1 MHNTHYIVEFVKLLC
16 DKISIFSSKVLI
28 FLSFSYVMLFLKKED
43 FMQIKSRIHDKVLYV
58 LLCGELDEHSAYYT
72 RITLDDI
79 FDKPD
84 FEKIVVDLSELSFM
98 DSTGIGVLIGRYKR
112 MKEREIPI
120 FIANPSSHAEKIFK
134 MTGLYEL
141 IPKIV

>member
-1 MHNTHYIVEFVKLLC
+1 
-16 DKISIFSSKVLI
+16 
-28 FLSFSYVMLFLKKED
+28 
-43 FMQIKSRIHDKVLYV
+43 MQIKSRIHNKVLYV
-58 LLCGELDEHSAYYT
+58 LLCGELDEHSASYT
-72 RITLDDI
+72 RIALDDI

-112 MKEREIPI
+112 MKEKDIPI
-120 FIANPSSHAEKIFK
+120 FIANPSSHAEKIFL

-141 IPKIV
+141 MPKIV